1 MATLD
6 TTSRLTLM
14 ELANRFDPK
23 GNTVAVAEV
32 LTRTNAILKD
42 APWVE
47 ANDVFSH
54 KYTRRLSLPTGSWRQ
69 INAGVAKETSRTV
82 PVTEVMGFL
91 ESYSEVD
98 KKLVD
103 NAPNDKQ
110 FRMLEAKA
118 FIEGMSQTLASALIY
133 ADASVDP
140 EKITGLTPR
149 LDVLSQDNVLGAGG
163 SGSTLTSIY
172 IVQWGEDKVHLF
184 YPKGSK
190 TMGVVHHDLGQ
201 VTLQDGD
208 GNNFEGYRDHFEV
221 NVGLAVRDDRCVA
234 RYSNIT
240 TADTGADFDEDHLIE
255 LMNRMPQDG
264 EGAVI
269 YCNRY
274 VKTRMEIKLKDK
286 SNVNFTTRDGLGGV
300 PVLLFRGCPVRKVDA
315 VLNTETEVS

>member
-6 TTSRLTLM
+6 TTSQLTLI
-14 ELANRFDPK
+14 ELANRLDPR
-23 GNTVAVAEV
+23 GNTAVVAEV

-54 KYTRRLSLPTGSWRQ
+54 KYTRRLTLPTGSWRQ

-98 KKLVD
+98 KKLVE
-103 NAPNDKQ
+103 NAPNQAQ
-110 FRMLEAKA
+110 FRMTEAKA
-118 FIEGMSQTLASALIY
+118 FIEGMSQTLAAALVY
-133 ADASVDP
+133 ANAATDP
-140 EKITGLTPR
+140 EKITGLAPR
-149 LDVLSQDNVLGAGG
+149 LDGLSQDNVLGAGG
-163 SGSTLTSIY
+163 TGATLTSIY

-184 YPKGSK
+184 YPKGSR
-190 TMGVVHHDLGQ
+190 TMGVVHKDLGE
-201 VTLQDGD
+201 VTLQDAL
-208 GNNFEGYRDHFEV
+208 GNNYQGFRDHFEV
-221 NVGLAVRDDRCVA
+221 NVGLAVRDERCIA
-234 RYSNIT
+234 RYGNIT
-240 TADTGADFDEDHLIE
+240 TASTAADFDEDHLIE

-264 EGAVI
+264 EGAAI

-286 SNVNFTTRDGLGGV
+286 SNVNFTTREGLGGV

-315 VLNTETEVS
+315 ILNTETQVS